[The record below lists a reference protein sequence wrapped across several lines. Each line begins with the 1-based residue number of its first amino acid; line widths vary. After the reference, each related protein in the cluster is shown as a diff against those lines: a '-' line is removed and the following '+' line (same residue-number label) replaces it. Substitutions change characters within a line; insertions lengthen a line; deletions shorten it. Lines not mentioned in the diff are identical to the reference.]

1 MFVRYVSASIVSLS
15 STFLMLAACSG
26 TDGSDEGGTE
36 VPGSGGATVGSSS
49 SRKTTTTTATSKGGS
64 SSSTTSRTNA
74 TGGKTSETGG
84 STKGGSSSSA
94 KGGSSNSSTVGGAG
108 NSGGT
113 SSSSGSEPC
122 TDEYPFDDGYTC
134 VQQAGW
140 GKCNEDWMKGAC
152 DLSCGRCGNASAV
165 PKAAASE
172 CGDAGSPPDLS
183 GEAGEAPNLDCSGAT
198 TDECTMKTGLSY
210 ACKQRFA
217 LGINYAWRN
226 FGADFGGLAAWSLS
240 GPSGAT
246 ATYNADLA
254 RMRANGASVVRW
266 WMFPDLRGDGIEV
279 DTDGNPTGITD
290 TAIADIEKAL
300 ELAQRNDLYLVFTLF
315 SFDAFRPSRTESS
328 VDIPGLTPIVTSA
341 ERRALLIKNV
351 VRPVAKAVA
360 DSPYATRLLGW
371 DVINEPEWAIKATG
385 SHDQDFSPNSE
396 LDAVPLDDMKALI
409 NESLTALADVTPKAL
424 RSVGWAAAKWSWA
437 FTDIDKVDFN
447 QPHIYGWV
455 NDYWPY
461 TTAPADLG
469 YKNGLPTVM
478 GEFYLLPG
486 PFDAKTPTF
495 AEIVE
500 SWYKNGYA
508 GAWAWDFYSGCGPNT
523 PTVAVDLR
531 LIKQFATDKGCTVS
545 F

>member
-1 MFVRYVSASIVSLS
+1 MRRSTLIISLGTTLSLLSA
-15 STFLMLAACSG
+15 CN
-26 TDGSDEGGTE
+26 DGVDGDNGQTE
-36 VPGSGGATVGSSS
+36 VPSAGGTTNASGGSSTTT
-49 SRKTTTTTATSKGGS
+49 KTTTTKTTTAGKGGN
-64 SSSTTSRTNA
+64 SSSTTNKTAA
-74 TGGKTSETGG
+74 TGGTTG
-84 STKGGSSSSA
+84 K
-94 KGGSSNSSTVGGAG
+94 
-108 NSGGT
+108 T
-113 SSSSGSEPC
+113 SSSKSGQATGGGTAKSGTSVGGTGNTAGASGSGEPC
-122 TDEYPFDDGYTC
+122 TDEYPFDDGYNC

-140 GKCNEDWMKGAC
+140 GKCTEDWMKDAC

-172 CGDAGSPPDLS
+172 CGDAGTPPDLS
-183 GEAGEAPNLDCSGAT
+183 EDAGAAPSLDCAGT
-198 TDECTMKTGLSY
+198 TDACPMTTGLSY

-226 FGADFGGLAAWSLS
+226 FGADFGGLEAWSLA
-240 GPSGAT
+240 GPSQAPDK
-246 ATYNADLA
+246 YNADLA
-254 RMRANGASVVRW
+254 RMRANGSSVVRW
-266 WMFPDLRGDGIEV
+266 WMFPDLRGDGIET
-279 DTDGNPTGITD
+279 DADGNPTGITE
-290 TAIADIEKAL
+290 TAIADIQKAL
-300 ELAQRNDLYLVFTLF
+300 ELAQRNDLYVVFTLF
-315 SFDAFRPSRTESS
+315 SFDAFRKSRTESK
-328 VDIPGLTPIVTSA
+328 VEIPGLTPIVTDA
-341 ERRALLIKNV
+341 ARRAKLIDNV

-360 DSPYATRLLGW
+360 DSTYSTRMLGW

-409 NESLTALADVTPKAL
+409 NESLDALKEVTPKAL

-437 FTDIDKVDFN
+437 FTDITNVDFN

-469 YKNGLPTVM
+469 YKNDRPVVM

-486 PFDAKTPTF
+486 PFDKATPTF
-495 AEIVE
+495 SEIMK
-500 SWYKNGYA
+500 SWHGNGYA
-508 GAWAWDFYSGCGPNT
+508 GAWAWDFYSGCGPST

-531 LIKQFATDKGCTVS
+531 LIKQFADDKGCGVS

>member
-1 MFVRYVSASIVSLS
+1 MLGRIVSASLLSLG
-15 STFLMLAACSG
+15 STLFLLGACSG
-26 TDGSDEGGTE
+26 SDDEGGSTE
-36 VPGSGGATVGSSS
+36 VPGAGGTTVSSGGASKAS
-49 SRKTTTTTATSKGGS
+49 KTTATGKGGNTGS
-64 SSSTTSRTNA
+64 TSRTAATGGTGKTSTSKANGGGAAKSGSNSSSTVNGA
-74 TGGKTSETGG
+74 AG
-84 STKGGSSSSA
+84 A
-94 KGGSSNSSTVGGAG
+94 KNVAGA
-108 NSGGT
+108 
-113 SSSSGSEPC
+113 SGSGNGEPC

-134 VQQAGW
+134 VQQASW
-140 GKCNEDWMKGAC
+140 GKCTQDWMKNAC
-152 DLSCGRCGNASAV
+152 NLSCGRCGDASAV
-165 PKAAASE
+165 PEVAASE
-172 CGDAGSPPDLS
+172 CGDAGTPPDLS
-183 GEAGEAPNLDCSGAT
+183 GDAGTAPSLECAGT
-198 TDECTMKTGLSY
+198 TDECPMTTGLSY

-226 FGADFGGLAAWSLS
+226 FGSDFGGLEAWSLV
-240 GPSGAT
+240 GPSGSAD
-246 ATYNADLA
+246 AYNADLA

-266 WMFPDLRGDGIEV
+266 WMFPDLRGDGIEM
-279 DTDGNPTGITD
+279 DGDGNPTGITD
-290 TAIADIEKAL
+290 TAVADIEKAL
-300 ELAQRNDLYLVFTLF
+300 ELAQRNDLYVVFTLF
-315 SFDAFRPSRTESS
+315 SFDAFRRSRTESK
-328 VDIPGLTPIVTSA
+328 VEIPGLTPIVTDA
-341 ERRALLIKNV
+341 DRRAKLIANV

-360 DSPYATRLLGW
+360 DSKYSTRMLGW

-409 NESLTALADVTPKAL
+409 NESLTVLEEVTPRAL

-437 FTDIDKVDFN
+437 FTDVTKIDFN

-469 YKNGLPTVM
+469 YKNDRPVVM

-486 PFDAKTPTF
+486 PFEKKTPTF
-495 AEIVE
+495 SEIVQ

-531 LIKQFATDKGCTVS
+531 LIKQFSDDKGCSVS